1 MNDIISP
8 DCTSNPKRFWGFV
21 NSMNKDSTGV
31 APLKAGEGI
40 TYSDPTTKGTIL
52 NNQFS
57 SIFNSYEPV
66 NNVKSMGPK
75 AHPAMNCIN
84 ISEAGVNKLI
94 QSLQISKATE
104 ADNIPARL
112 LRFLGADI
120 APVFTVSSRH
130 P

>member
-1 MNDIISP
+1 
-8 DCTSNPKRFWGFV
+8 
-21 NSMNKDSTGV
+21 MNKDSTGV